1 MAGFSYIR
9 KMIFGSG
16 LSWDERYFF
25 GSRHK
30 PYAGTL
36 ATIQRN
42 IVHMKIKKNTQVKLK
57 TFLGKYNSPNDVD
70 KFDDFWKLIGQKGIV
85 IEDKLV
91 DKERVL
97 VLFDKNLDDFQL
109 ANHNPI
115 KNSLMIK
122 KSDLELDL

>member
-1 MAGFSYIR
+1 
-9 KMIFGSG
+9 
-16 LSWDERYFF
+16 
-25 GSRHK
+25 
-30 PYAGTL
+30 
-36 ATIQRN
+36 
-42 IVHMKIKKNTQVKLK
+42 MKIKKNTQVKLK